1 MVDLKLLVDLVQ
13 KEFNIIDISTKKRGS
28 ERVHARWV
36 YFKLAR
42 MYTHKSYS
50 VIGREVK
57 RDHATVLHGL
67 KYIDTDMKDKRFH
80 YVKDI
85 YDKIET
91 FLITGESI
99 LQDENLVD
107 LQSLLNRIK
116 VLEKRVSILEY
127 EKQSKQ
133 NQMGQDQS
141 AMANV
146 AS

>member
-13 KEFNIIDISTKKRGS
+13 KEFNIADLSTKKRGH

-42 MYTHKSYS
+42 MYTHKSFS
-50 VIGREVK
+50 LIGKEVK

-67 KYIDTDMKDKRFH
+67 KYIDTDMKDRRFH
-80 YVKDI
+80 YVRDI
-85 YDKIET
+85 YDKIEK
-91 FLITGESI
+91 FLITGDQI
-99 LQDENLVD
+99 LRDENLVD

-116 VLEKRVSILEY
+116 VLEKRVNLLEY
-127 EKQSKQ
+127 EKQNKQ
-133 NQMGQDQS
+133 DQMGQDKNE
-141 AMANV
+141 MADA

>member
-13 KEFNIIDISTKKRGS
+13 KEFNIVDISTKKRGC

-50 VIGREVK
+50 LIGREVK

-67 KYIDTDMKDKRFH
+67 KYIDADMKDKRFY
-80 YVKDI
+80 YVKEI

-91 FLITGESI
+91 FLITGQG
-99 LQDENLVD
+99 LLRDDNLVD

-116 VLEKRVSILEY
+116 VLEKRVSMLEY
-127 EKQSKQ
+127 EKQNKQ
-133 NQMGQDQS
+133 DQMGQDKNE
-141 AMANV
+141 MANV

>member
-91 FLITGESI
+91 FLITGKSI

-133 NQMGQDQS
+133 NQMEQNQN